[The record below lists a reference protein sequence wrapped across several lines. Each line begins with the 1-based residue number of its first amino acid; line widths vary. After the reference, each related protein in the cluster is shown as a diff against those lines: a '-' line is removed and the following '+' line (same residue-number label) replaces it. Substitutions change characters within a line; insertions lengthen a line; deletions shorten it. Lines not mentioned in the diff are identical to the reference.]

1 MGNASSV
8 RCQVITREQW
18 LEHAAK
24 TFDEHPRTKADADGV
39 LCFPI
44 AAYASLSKALT
55 KPLAKPS
62 EAEEWLENF
71 AQTKVPPQ
79 ELRVAELEALQA
91 ALTEAA
97 TNLDVLDI
105 QQKAMPPEGS
115 YPDWMDRL
123 DYMGEGR
130 TVAAA
135 KAGLAAAVKANKEQG
150 EYARSQLATLTPI
163 VVKEITPALVKTRS
177 QYDALAQ
184 KMAAKEAAALE
195 ALRTQLSGWN
205 KAAAAVAGGGKATQR
220 LTEEASQEFF
230 DKPSSA
236 LGADDER
243 DPRFGL
249 AMLSDALR
257 VKPTYDEELRR
268 IGAAVNERVP
278 GSVDV
283 LCAPLKSMSRG
294 MVKIHGKYQG
304 SYKKLTDVLR
314 GTLVCANVEV
324 AVLCAEELSRGGILV
339 PKRAKNRIDPSFD
352 AGSAGG
358 YRCVPCSRHSPA

>member
-1 MGNASSV
+1 MGNASSA
-8 RCQVITREQW
+8 RRLVITREQW

-24 TFDEHPRTKADADGV
+24 TFDEHPRTEADDDGV

-55 KPLAKPS
+55 KPMAKPS
-62 EAEEWLENF
+62 EAEEWLKDF

-97 TNLDVLDI
+97 TNLDVLAV
-105 QQKAMPPEGS
+105 QQAAMPADGS
-115 YPDWMDRL
+115 YPGWMDNSN
-123 DYMGEGR
+123 YMGEGR
-130 TVAAA
+130 TVEAA
-135 KAGLAAAVKANKEQG
+135 KARLAAAVKANEEQR
-150 EYARSQLATLTPI
+150 EYARSHLASLTPI
-163 VVKEITPALVKTRS
+163 VVKEITPAVVKTRS
-177 QYDALAQ
+177 QYDALAE
-184 KMAAKEAAALE
+184 KMSAKEAAALE
-195 ALRTQLSGWN
+195 ALRAQLSVWN

-220 LTEEASQEFF
+220 LTEEASQEYF
-230 DKPSSA
+230 DKPLSA
-236 LGADDER
+236 LGADDEL
-243 DPRFGL
+243 DFRFGL

-268 IGAAVNERVP
+268 IGAAVNERMP

-314 GTLVCANVEV
+314 GTLVCANVEA
-324 AVLCAEELSRGGILV
+324 AVLCAEELSRGGVLM

-358 YRCVPCSRHSPA
+358 YRCVPCSRHAPA